1 MEGIEAG
8 GVPVFAV
15 WRSPAAEWAERA
27 AAFRRRVSSRLDCD
41 ERKRPLGPLGPVVTG
56 KIGTNDLAD
65 SSIDQVGNVDTSI
78 YTCSEFSPWVVSQ
91 VMKRFM
97 VVHASKAEIGE
108 EVFAHLRRIV
118 PGESSTTFHAK
129 LRDDSAEY
137 AEVLR
142 TLQEAGCVA
151 RGWLIQ
157 NNYWGQ

>member
-1 MEGIEAG
+1 
-8 GVPVFAV
+8 
-15 WRSPAAEWAERA
+15 
-27 AAFRRRVSSRLDCD
+27 
-41 ERKRPLGPLGPVVTG
+41 
-56 KIGTNDLAD
+56 
-65 SSIDQVGNVDTSI
+65 
-78 YTCSEFSPWVVSQ
+78 
-91 VMKRFM
+91 MKRFM